1 MAGAIKEL
9 ESLSDD
15 LGQYEAKKEALR
27 NMVEKYQKRAGEA
40 ASKIAR
46 SEEMIK
52 RIESNLPQCYNWAE
66 RVPTERSEDE
76 IKADQARIEK
86 KIKAAEVCSYLVP
99 ASLASMCMACA
110 PYPKPCVLEGSE
122 ALNC

>member
-1 MAGAIKEL
+1 MPLVFSISKVAGAIKEL

-27 NMVEKYQKRAGEA
+27 KKGEIYQKRVGEA
-40 ASKIAR
+40 ASKIAG

-52 RIESNLPQCYNWAE
+52 MIEREIPPSYNWAE

-76 IKADQARIEK
+76 IKADKARIEK
-86 KIKAAEVCSYLVP
+86 KIKAAEVCSPRLYRLHVHGLRTVP
-99 ASLASMCMACA
+99 
-110 PYPKPCVLEGSE
+110 
-122 ALNC
+122 